1 MPLPKI
7 IKDIY
12 WKLPFLS
19 AEQKETFFY
28 EAKKIIRNEGVTAF
42 EHGSGLAEE
51 YIQQVLSILYIN
63 RRWYLIHDGH

>member
-1 MPLPKI
+1 MPIPKI

-19 AEQKETFFY
+19 AEQKEAFFY
-28 EAKKIIRNEGVTAF
+28 EVKKIIRNEGVTAF
-42 EHGSGLAEE
+42 EHGSGLAE
-51 YIQQVLSILYIN
+51 YIQQVLSILYTN